1 MRSSRVMLLCKQI
14 SPQTDKI
21 LERKVNTR
29 GILVQIRAVLHAC
42 EWHLTTVLPRATV
55 EHTTVSPYITK
66 EMK

>member
-1 MRSSRVMLLCKQI
+1 MRSSRVMLPCKQI

-29 GILVQIRAVLHAC
+29 GILVDIRAVLPAC
-42 EWHLTTVLPRATV
+42 EWLLTTVLSLVTV
-55 EHTTVSPYITK
+55 QHTTVSPYITK